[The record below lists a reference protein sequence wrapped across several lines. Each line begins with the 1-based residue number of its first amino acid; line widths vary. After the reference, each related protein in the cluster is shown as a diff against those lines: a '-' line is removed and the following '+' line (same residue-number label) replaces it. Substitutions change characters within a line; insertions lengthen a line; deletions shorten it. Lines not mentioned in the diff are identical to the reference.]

1 METAPHFFK
10 IILDNTI
17 RQGKL
22 GIPRKFVRKYG
33 NDLSSPVILSVPSG
47 AIWRVELLK
56 CDGDVWL
63 GQGWQDFSNYYSLEH
78 GNFLVFKYEGDC
90 QFHVLIFNK
99 SASEIEYPC
108 NNIYN
113 ANPDHDELQDN
124 KIEENEDDTSVE
136 ALDDQSQ
143 CKKMGEKSTF
153 LCAQS
158 RKLMQSRCKKNEHRK
173 VGTPTSCPIPSQAL
187 DAANKFITE
196 YPSFNVVLKQYH
208 LVHSYVVV
216 LPSFFLS
223 HFERKTQNILLQIAD
238 RMWPVKLICPSGKG
252 PAVLSAGWRV
262 FSRENA
268 LEVGDVCVFELIK
281 RNVLNVSIFR
291 CVN

>member
-10 IILDNTI
+10 IILDSTI

-22 GIPRKFVRKYG
+22 SGNKILGMECFIRFIFFVTLSGSLANNKIKPSSVHGYSKKVCEKIWKC
-33 NDLSSPVILSVPSG
+33 LSSPVILSVPSG
-47 AIWRVELLK
+47 AIWRVELLNAMAMF
-56 CDGDVWL
+56 
-63 GQGWQDFSNYYSLEH
+63 GWD
-78 GNFLVFKYEGDC
+78 
-90 QFHVLIFNK
+90 K

-158 RKLMQSRCKKNEHRK
+158 RK
-173 VGTPTSCPIPSQAL
+173 
-187 DAANKFITE
+187 
-196 YPSFNVVLKQYH
+196 
-208 LVHSYVVV
+208 
-216 LPSFFLS
+216 
-223 HFERKTQNILLQIAD
+223 
-238 RMWPVKLICPSGKG
+238 G

-281 RNVLNVSIFR
+281 RNVLNMVAVKFVKQHGNCLSRPATLVSQVVLHGKLSCWTMREILVR
-291 CVN
+291 KGLERICRASLS